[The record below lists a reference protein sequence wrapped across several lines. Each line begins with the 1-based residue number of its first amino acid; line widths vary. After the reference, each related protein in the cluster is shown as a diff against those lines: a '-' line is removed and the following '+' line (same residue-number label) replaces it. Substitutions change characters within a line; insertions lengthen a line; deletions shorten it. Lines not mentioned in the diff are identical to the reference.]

1 MKGGGGESEA
11 PLKKK
16 TGGWGCDG
24 QARLTDRSLTAQL
37 SLRRS
42 VAVDQS
48 AAPPRVTLG
57 AIDGTF
63 GVIGGDITPRRKR
76 LGVTK
81 S

>member
-1 MKGGGGESEA
+1 M
-11 PLKKK
+11 
-16 TGGWGCDG
+16 
-24 QARLTDRSLTAQL
+24 
-37 SLRRS
+37 
-42 VAVDQS
+42 DQS

>member
-1 MKGGGGESEA
+1 MRWTGPADGQKPDRSAFIKEVGGGGSE
-11 PLKKK
+11 
-16 TGGWGCDG
+16 
-24 QARLTDRSLTAQL
+24 
-37 SLRRS
+37 RR
-42 VAVDQS
+42 
-48 AAPPRVTLG
+48 PPRVTLG